1 MKKIKLLLN
10 SVIGTTVLALPV
22 LSVVACGT
30 TEKTVQGPDVKP
42 FLTLY
47 SKLEFTYNG
56 NKAETYAKD
65 AKAENIEIKGYNKE
79 EFQITIISVEPESY
93 LGTTISIK
101 YEIKDLKTNAKSNE
115 LVSTISGFKT
125 EEASK
130 S

>member
-10 SVIGTTVLALPV
+10 SIIGTTFLALPA

-30 TEKTVQGPDVKP
+30 KDTEVKGPDVKP
-42 FLTLY
+42 FLSLY
-47 SKLEFTYNG
+47 SKLEFTYKG

-79 EFQITIISVEPESY
+79 EFQITIKSVEPESY
-93 LGTTISIK
+93 LATTISIK
-101 YEIKDLKTNAKSNE
+101 YEIIDLKTNSKSNE
-115 LVSTISGFKT
+115 LVSTISGFKA

-130 S
+130 